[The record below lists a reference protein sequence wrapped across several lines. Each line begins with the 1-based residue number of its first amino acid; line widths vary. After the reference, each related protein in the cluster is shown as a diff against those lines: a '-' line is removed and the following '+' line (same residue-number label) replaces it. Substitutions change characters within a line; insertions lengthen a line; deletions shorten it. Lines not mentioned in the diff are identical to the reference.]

1 MTENL
6 RIGDVIYIFV
16 DPPLMVQPLLMK
28 LTVGYLGAESFIVEG
43 YKHMTDGE
51 YYYDDINISWYKT
64 LGAARKSI
72 REQFGSKTKIQWYK
86 TGNWSIHV
94 RE

>member
-43 YKHMTDGE
+43 YNHTRNVNKYIKRLFIFAIASHFA
-51 YYYDDINISWYKT
+51 YCF
-64 LGAARKSI
+64 A
-72 REQFGSKTKIQWYK
+72 FGIPFLLQ
-86 TGNWSIHV
+86 
-94 RE
+94 